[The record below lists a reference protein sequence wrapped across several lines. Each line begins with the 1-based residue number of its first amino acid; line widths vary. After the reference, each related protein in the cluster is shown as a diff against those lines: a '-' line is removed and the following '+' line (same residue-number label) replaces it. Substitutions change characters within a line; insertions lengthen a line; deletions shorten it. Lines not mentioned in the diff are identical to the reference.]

1 MTLHVKNTLLPRNH
15 QTLQAKPGLKPKIKV
30 LQQHGGR
37 RHQQYTGHVREHER
51 AASNDLLAALALP
64 QANSRALHGVTAAK
78 YAVVLKWNK
87 KTV

>member
-1 MTLHVKNTLLPRNH
+1 MTNR
-15 QTLQAKPGLKPKIKV
+15 
-30 LQQHGGR
+30 QQQRAG
-37 RHQQYTGHVREHER
+37 YVREHER

-64 QANSRALHGVTAAK
+64 QANARALHGVTAAK